1 MVLET
6 AVDAEL
12 ALLRRLR
19 ARRSEKEN
27 AYESPSA
34 KLRSSTATSATTT
47 TTRSS
52 GAATAASSSPLTLM
66 RPTTRSSFTSM
77 EKPQR
82 PALPSSVNTQRASSP
97 GPPPTPLLSTAT
109 TRASTIGL
117 VRPVEKTARQR
128 ERLVDSNKKQQEEQP
143 QRQLT
148 QHKPQQLAQVPERI
162 FECVLDD
169 DGCVTTRCFIK
180 GKFLGKVRSI
190 HCHCVG
196 VLLVSSY
203 SNIAYASYSC
213 ICAYRVA
220 LRAAT
225 R

>member
-34 KLRSSTATSATTT
+34 KLRSSAATSATTT

-52 GAATAASSSPLTLM
+52 SAAIAASSSPLTLM
-66 RPTTRSSFTSM
+66 RQTTRSSFTSL
-77 EKPQR
+77 EKAPR
-82 PALPSSVNTQRASSP
+82 PALPPSVNTQRASSP
-97 GPPPTPLLSTAT
+97 GPPPTPLLSTV

-117 VRPVEKTARQR
+117 VRPVEKTARQS
-128 ERLVDSNKKQQEEQP
+128 ERVVGSNKKQLQQQEEEAQP
-143 QRQLT
+143 QRQ
-148 QHKPQQLAQVPERI
+148 QQPPQRKPQLAQVPERI

-180 GKFLGKVRSI
+180 GKFLGKVRRNC
-190 HCHCVG
+190 CHSLCMLHLG
-196 VLLVSSY
+196 WKANS
-203 SNIAYASYSC
+203 AY
-213 ICAYRVA
+213 
-220 LRAAT
+220 
-225 R
+225 